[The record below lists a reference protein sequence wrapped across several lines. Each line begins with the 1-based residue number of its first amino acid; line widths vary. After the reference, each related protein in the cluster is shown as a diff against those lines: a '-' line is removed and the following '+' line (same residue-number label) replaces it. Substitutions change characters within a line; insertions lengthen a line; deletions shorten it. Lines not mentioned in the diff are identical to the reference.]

1 MNKITNGIY
10 TYYSESPEEEIEL
23 KNNFFKNEKI
33 LSSSKIDKKED
44 RLETTNKFITLPVDQ
59 QIHIL
64 HCLVDTMYSYQS
76 YVDTVIQKNVE
87 KFLAQTIFNEL
98 REVILTIVW
107 DDTTD
112 EERNE
117 KISVFENKL
126 GIKIVDSKT

>member
-44 RLETTNKFITLPVDQ
+44 RLETTNKFITLPVEQ

-64 HCLVDTMYSYQS
+64 HCLVDTMYSVS
-76 YVDTVIQKNVE
+76 DNSDIIHSNVE
-87 KFLAQTIFNEL
+87 KFLAQKVFNEL
-98 REVILTIVW
+98 RDVIFTIVN
-107 DDTTD
+107 DDLTK